1 VSEAKDDD
9 LQRLAFNMRDEARR
23 DYARLTIE
31 AHAAGLVADGHSK
44 GTPETN
50 LELARHIARAAA
62 LNDARSVF
70 EDFPEELL
78 KVRDRWLVVDALET
92 AAGEASEEVSRY
104 KRSAGLDS

>member
-9 LQRLAFNMRDEARR
+9 LQRLAAFNMRDEARR

-31 AHAAGLVADGHSK
+31 AHAAGLVADRHSK

-50 LELARHIARAAA
+50 LELARHIARADA
-62 LNDARSVF
+62 LNYARSDF

-78 KVRDRWLVVDALET
+78 KVRGR
-92 AAGEASEEVSRY
+92 
-104 KRSAGLDS
+104 

>member
-9 LQRLAFNMRDEARR
+9 LQRLAAFNMRDEARR

-31 AHAAGLVADGHSK
+31 AHAAGLVADRHSK

-50 LELARHIARAAA
+50 LELARHIARADA
-62 LNDARSVF
+62 LNYARSDF

-78 KVRDRWLVVDALET
+78 KVRDR
-92 AAGEASEEVSRY
+92 
-104 KRSAGLDS
+104 